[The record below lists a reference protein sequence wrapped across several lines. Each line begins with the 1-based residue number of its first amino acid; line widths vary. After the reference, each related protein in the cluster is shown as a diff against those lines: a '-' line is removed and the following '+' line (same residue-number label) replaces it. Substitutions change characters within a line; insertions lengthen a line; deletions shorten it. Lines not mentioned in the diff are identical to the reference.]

1 MKMASRSIHLIS
13 KQKKIAHA
21 AQSFFLLAKNQICT
35 CSTLFCLSLPL
46 FCGTTMPFCMTE
58 TSNFLVTDYFYGGII
73 PVFMFAFIFFHCRL
87 FSPCWPLLIGRQP
100 FSFSQGTADM
110 KLSCFSSNEIRLT
123 CFESLALAL
132 YLLST

>member
-1 MKMASRSIHLIS
+1 MKMASRSIHLIN

-46 FCGTTMPFCMTE
+46 FCMTK

-73 PVFMFAFIFFHCRL
+73 PVFMFAFIFFTAADFHL
-87 FSPCWPLLIGRQP
+87 AGLPLLAA
-100 FSFSQGTADM
+100 S
-110 KLSCFSSNEIRLT
+110 LSHFLRARPI
-123 CFESLALAL
+123 
-132 YLLST
+132 